1 MAEFPLFLNKV
12 LWIARGCSE
21 ALFCKHIWQHIR
33 EKITNDLCKTSA
45 CRYHK
50 FWCCGLGDADC
61 GVACGAKA
69 ASAADGCLAEGN
81 GSCRGGD
88 CFLLFPFLPPGSGWS
103 LYLHRIIEFILL
115 RDETLK
121 KKTTYWHNILLML
134 STTLWE
140 DEVSGIKMQMCS
152 GSMNY
157 IYVQNVLDK
166 PCSISV
172 SLMETFMP

>member
-121 KKTTYWHNILLML
+121 KNNLLAQHTVDVVYNFMRRW
-134 STTLWE
+134 SFW
-140 DEVSGIKMQMCS
+140 IKMQMCS

>member
-33 EKITNDLCKTSA
+33 KKITNDLCKTSA

-121 KKTTYWHNILLML
+121 KKKKLLAQHTVDVVYNFMRRW
-134 STTLWE
+134 TFWY
-140 DEVSGIKMQMCS
+140 K
-152 GSMNY
+152 NA
-157 IYVQNVLDK
+157 NVLG
-166 PCSISV
+166 
-172 SLMETFMP
+172 